1 MEFEKC
7 DKTKTFTQINEKKH
21 FKIYCA
27 IPDLMSNI
35 KSPSYQDVRTFSLVI
50 NLTFRA
56 VFQK

>member
-7 DKTKTFTQINEKKH
+7 DKTKKYTQINEEKH

-27 IPDLMSNI
+27 IPDSMSNI
-35 KSPSYQDVRTFSLVI
+35 KSPSYADVRTFSLVI
-50 NLTFRA
+50 NLTFRT